1 MLGGRTTGAVIVFLT
16 ASKFFFLVCCLVFLP
31 VPGLTGAAAVLSDVL
46 ESCPARVAT
55 SSILPD
61 GVVAFSRRFF
71 FLLAK
76 MDFVD
81 LIFFWVPIR
90 LWLFCWC
97 CPMFFLNTGPQRS
110 VHLLHNSETP
120 ASVFALLEA
129 AVSPS
134 NPNGNKTVALVA
146 DNLFDLLMLKLSNFY
161 QAKKQTKIE
170 SRGPRFEAGDFL
182 VKLGSVTMGPAF
194 KGILVEVCTPSIYLF
209 SLSSLVSFVR
219 YYLRIPS
226 RPYFSSPF
234 FISRSNP
241 KWWTDM
247 LRPLPIKTA
256 GPGRPYKAGDWMWK
270 EVENPLTFVLRRCST
285 WTPESSPRL
294 SVRSFK
300 MSFLSLSKYL
310 QTVMGLF
317 FSPV

>member
-1 MLGGRTTGAVIVFLT
+1 MWQLLLSFQTVLLPSRAVFFSSFSEDGLCRSNFFGCQFVFDC
-16 ASKFFFLVCCLVFLP
+16 FF
-31 VPGLTGAAAVLSDVL
+31 DVVQ
-46 ESCPARVAT
+46 C
-55 SSILPD
+55 
-61 GVVAFSRRFF
+61 
-71 FLLAK
+71 
-76 MDFVD
+76 
-81 LIFFWVPIR
+81 
-90 LWLFCWC
+90 
-97 CPMFFLNTGPQRS
+97 FFLNTGPQRS

-226 RPYFSSPF
+226 RPYFF
-234 FISRSNP
+234 HF
-241 KWWTDM
+241 
-247 LRPLPIKTA
+247 PLK
-256 GPGRPYKAGDWMWK
+256 
-270 EVENPLTFVLRRCST
+270 S
-285 WTPESSPRL
+285 
-294 SVRSFK
+294 
-300 MSFLSLSKYL
+300 
-310 QTVMGLF
+310 
-317 FSPV
+317 